1 MNKKIVCFI
10 IILFVF
16 VIFSPTTN
24 LCYADEL
31 SDVIKN
37 QLDNLDF
44 DEVENF
50 INSLEDKLFFDAGF
64 FEYVKGILSGK
75 SNFNIV
81 SVFNV
86 FLQYIMSD
94 IIEILPTLFAVL
106 GVSLFCSVAYMNK
119 SSFLSESTK
128 DVIFFVCFATVILL
142 VLSDVAS
149 ILSKV
154 YKSIYSLSELS
165 QCVFPILLTLMVA
178 SGGNVSANIY
188 TPTVAFLSTGFV
200 SILTKFLFPLITIML
215 ILGIVGN
222 ISKNVSL
229 EKAHDFTVSLGKWSL
244 GLCVTIFSF
253 FITVQGIGSAITDG
267 VSLRVTKYAI
277 SNSIP
282 LIGGFLS
289 GGFDLV
295 LAGSV
300 LIKNAVGVGSLFL
313 ILVITIKPILTL
325 IVYRLLIMLFS
336 AIIDPISDKRF
347 TSYLSILNKTLSFL
361 LALVIAVAFM
371 IFVLLLLLVCS
382 ANSFI

>member
-50 INSLEDKLFFDAGF
+50 INSLEDKLFFDGGF
-64 FEYVKGILSGK
+64 FEYVKGVLSGK

-200 SILTKFLFPLITIML
+200 AILTKFLFPLITIML

-253 FITVQGIGSAITDG
+253 FITVQGICSAITDG
-267 VSLRVTKYAI
+267 VSLRVTKYAL

-336 AIIDPISDKRF
+336 AVIDPISDKRF

>member
-1 MNKKIVCFI
+1 MNKKIICFI

-16 VIFSPTTN
+16 VVFLPGIS

-31 SDVIKN
+31 SDVIN
-37 QLDNLDF
+37 SQLDNIDF
-44 DEVENF
+44 TEIEDF
-50 INSLEDKLFFDAGF
+50 INSLEDKSFFSGGF
-64 FEYVKGILSGK
+64 LDYVKSVLNGNA
-75 SNFNIV
+75 NFNIV
-81 SVFNV
+81 SIFNV

-128 DVIFFVCFATVILL
+128 DVIFFACFSTVILL
-142 VLSDVAS
+142 VLSDVVN
-149 ILSKV
+149 ILSNV
-154 YKSIYSLSELS
+154 YKSISSLSQLS
-165 QCVFPILLTLMVA
+165 QCVFPVLLTLMVA
-178 SGGNVSANIY
+178 SGGNVSASIY
-188 TPTVAFLSTGFV
+188 TPTVAFISTGFV
-200 SILTKFLFPLITIML
+200 SILTKFLFPLITVML

-222 ISKNVSL
+222 VSKNVSL

-244 GLCVTIFSF
+244 SLCVTVFSF

-313 ILVITIKPILTL
+313 IVVITIKPILTL
-325 IVYRLLIMLFS
+325 IVYRLLIMFFS

-361 LALVIAVAFM
+361 LALVISVAFM
-371 IFVLLLLLVCS
+371 VFILLLLLVCS

>member
-1 MNKKIVCFI
+1 MNKKFVCFI
-10 IILFVF
+10 IFLFLFV
-16 VIFSPTTN
+16 IILPTTY
-24 LCYADEL
+24 LCYANDL
-31 SDVIKN
+31 SNVVDD
-37 QLDNLDF
+37 QLNNIDF
-44 DEVENF
+44 TEIENF
-50 INSLEDKLFFDAGF
+50 INSLEDKTFFDVSFLG
-64 FEYVKGILSGK
+64 YVKSVLSGK

-81 SVFNV
+81 SIFNM

-106 GVSLFCSVAYMNK
+106 GVSVFCSVAYMNK

-128 DVIFFVCFATVILL
+128 DVIFFVCFSTVILL
-142 VLSDVAS
+142 VLNDVVS
-149 ILSKV
+149 VLSNV
-154 YKSIYSLSELS
+154 YKTILSLSELS
-165 QCVFPILLTLMVA
+165 QCVFPVLLTLMVA
-178 SGGNVSANIY
+178 SGGNVSASIY

-200 SILTKFLFPLITIML
+200 SILTKFLFPLITVML

-244 GLCVTIFSF
+244 GLCVTVFSF

-277 SNSIP
+277 TNSIP

-313 ILVITIKPILTL
+313 IMVVTIKPILTL

-371 IFVLLLLLVCS
+371 IFILLLLLVCS

>member
-1 MNKKIVCFI
+1 MNKKIICFI

-16 VIFSPTTN
+16 VVFLPGTS

-31 SDVIKN
+31 SDVIN
-37 QLDNLDF
+37 SQLDNIDF
-44 DEVENF
+44 TEIEDF
-50 INSLEDKLFFDAGF
+50 INSLEDKSFFSGGF
-64 FEYVKGILSGK
+64 LDYVKSVLNGNA
-75 SNFNIV
+75 NFNIV
-81 SVFNV
+81 SIFNV

-128 DVIFFVCFATVILL
+128 DVIFFACFSTVILL
-142 VLSDVAS
+142 VLSDVVN
-149 ILSKV
+149 ILSNV
-154 YKSIYSLSELS
+154 YKSISSLSELS
-165 QCVFPILLTLMVA
+165 QCVFPVLLTLMVA
-178 SGGNVSANIY
+178 SGGNVSASIY

-200 SILTKFLFPLITIML
+200 SILTKFLFPLITVML

-222 ISKNVSL
+222 VSKNVSL

-244 GLCVTIFSF
+244 GLCVTVFSF

-313 ILVITIKPILTL
+313 IVVITIKPILTL
-325 IVYRLLIMLFS
+325 IVYRLLIMFFS

-361 LALVIAVAFM
+361 LALVISVAFM
-371 IFVLLLLLVCS
+371 VFILLLLLVCS